1 MKLRPFQRQFLAA
14 VENPEYD
21 TIALSGPRGLGKTFI
36 AATLLARCLTPG
48 DSLFTPG
55 REVILGAA
63 TLETARLCY
72 GFIREWLEPSGE
84 YRFIDSVTRL
94 GITHIKSNTKL
105 RAISSNAKGS
115 FGLVRVNLVVID
127 EPGAL
132 EINGGQ
138 MLADS
143 LFTAQGKVGSRLKV
157 VMIGTLAPMAT
168 DAGHW
173 WYDLIDTGTKGRTYV
188 QHFRGDLETWDKWP
202 TIRRANPL
210 IGIDAHSRKVIL
222 EERTEARNDSRLKAR
237 FCSYRLN
244 IPSQDEASTLLT
256 VDDWKRVEARPVP
269 EREGRPIVACDLG
282 GGRAWSAAV
291 AWYPNG
297 LIDAIA
303 VCPGVPSVAEQE
315 KRDRQ
320 PAGTYQRL
328 VDAGLLRIADGL
340 RVPHPR
346 QLWEGIREEWGRPE
360 YLIVDRFRLSE
371 LQDAVKNGARI
382 QDRVTR
388 WSEAAYDI
396 RALRKAA
403 KDGPLSV
410 TREARALVAAS
421 LSVSRV
427 VNDTSGNV
435 RLQKRDGNNQSRD
448 DVAACL
454 PLAAGAM
461 ARKPARTGGV
471 YLGMA

>member
-1 MKLRPFQRQFLAA
+1 MKLKPFQQKFLAA
-14 VENPEYD
+14 VENPAYD

-48 DSLFTPG
+48 DSLFESG
-55 REVILGAA
+55 REVVLGAA

-84 YRFIDSVTRL
+84 YKWVDSANRISITHLRTNTRL
-94 GITHIKSNTKL
+94 
-105 RAISSNAKGS
+105 RVISSNAKGS
-115 FGLVRVNLVVID
+115 FGLVRVNLVVLD

-132 EINGGQ
+132 DILGGQ

-143 LFTAQGKVGSRLKV
+143 LFTAQGKPGSRLKV
-157 VMIGTLAPMAT
+157 VLIGTLAPLAT
-168 DAGHW
+168 SSGHW

-188 QHFRGDLETWDKWP
+188 QHFAGDLESWDKWA
-202 TIRRANPL
+202 TIRKANPL
-210 IGIDAHSRKVIL
+210 IGLDAHTRKVIL
-222 EERTEARNDSRLKAR
+222 EERNEARNDSRLKAR
-237 FCSYRLN
+237 FLSYRLN
-244 IPSQDEASTLLT
+244 RPSADEAQTLLT

-269 EREGRPIVACDLG
+269 EREGKPIVAVDLG
-282 GGRAWSAAV
+282 GGRAWSAAL

-297 LIDAIA
+297 LCDAMAVAPGIPDIA
-303 VCPGVPSVAEQE
+303 AQE
-315 KRDRQ
+315 ARDRV
-320 PAGTYQRL
+320 PKGTYQRL
-328 VDAGLLRIADGL
+328 VDAGLLRVADGL
-340 RVPHPR
+340 RVPHPL
-346 QLWEGIREEWGRPE
+346 QLWESIREEWGQPQ
-360 YLIVDRFRLSE
+360 YLICDRHRLPE

-382 QDRVTR
+382 EPRVVR
-388 WSEAAYDI
+388 WSEASFDI
-396 RALRKAA
+396 RALRRAA

-421 LSVSRV
+421 LAVSRV
-427 VNDTSGNV
+427 VNDDSGNT
-435 RLQKRDGNNQSRD
+435 RLIKRGGNNQSRD

-461 ARKPARTGGV
+461 ARKPTRTGGV

>member
-36 AATLLARCLTPG
+36 AAELLRRALTPG

-55 REVILGAA
+55 REVVLGAA

-84 YRFIDSVTRL
+84 YQWTDSSNRIS
-94 GITHIKSNTKL
+94 ITHIKTKTRL
-105 RAISSNAKGS
+105 RVISSNAKAS

-132 EINGGQ
+132 EIVGGQ

-143 LFTAQGKVGSRLKV
+143 LFTAQGKVGSRLKL
-157 VMIGTLAPMAT
+157 VMIGTLAPLAT

-173 WYDLIDTGTKGRTYV
+173 WHDLIDTGTKGRVHV

-210 IGIDAHSRKVIL
+210 IGLDAHTRKVVL
-222 EERTEARNDSRLKAR
+222 EERDEARNDSRLKAR
-237 FCSYRLN
+237 FLSYRLN
-244 IPSQDEASTLLT
+244 IPSADESQTLLT
-256 VDDWKRVEARPVP
+256 VDDWRRVEARAVP
-269 EREGRPIVACDLG
+269 EREGKLIVAVDLG

-297 LIDAIA
+297 LCDAVA
-303 VCPGVPSVAEQE
+303 VCPGIPDIGQQEQ
-315 KRDRQ
+315 RDRV
-320 PAGTYQRL
+320 PAGTYQKL

-346 QLWEGIREEWGRPE
+346 QLWDAIREEWGKPD
-360 YLIVDRFRLSE
+360 YLIVDRFRLDE
-371 LQDAVKNGARI
+371 LKDAVRNGARI
-382 QDRVTR
+382 EDRVTR
-388 WSEAAYDI
+388 WSEAAFDI

-421 LSVSRV
+421 LRVSRV
-427 VNDTSGNV
+427 LNDDAGNV
-435 RLQKRDGNNQSRD
+435 RLVKRGTNNQSRD

-461 ARKPARTGGV
+461 ARKPERTGGV